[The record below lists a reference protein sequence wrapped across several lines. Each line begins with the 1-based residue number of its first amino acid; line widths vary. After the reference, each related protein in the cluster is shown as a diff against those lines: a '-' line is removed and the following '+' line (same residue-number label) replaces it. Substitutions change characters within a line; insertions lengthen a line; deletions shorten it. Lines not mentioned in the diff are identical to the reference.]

1 MTNSIILEHQ
11 MLAYLAREFRNVS
24 SRMTEAAEDLEV
36 AVYWYSGAFGAVQ
49 RVINFHPESELFL
62 LHLVLQSTHGQ
73 LTSRLR
79 RQLAEEERPVSL
91 TEDQMLTLANLLD
104 ELADEIEELEDF
116 SNTLE
121 SIARVGYASTGNGF
135 YLATSGRFDV

>member
-1 MTNSIILEHQ
+1 MTSLINLEHQ

-24 SRMTEAAEDLEV
+24 ALITETAEDLEV

-49 RVINFHPESELFL
+49 RVINFQPESELFL

-91 TEDQMLTLANLLD
+91 TEGQILTLADLLG
-104 ELADEIEELEDF
+104 ELADEIEEQEDF

-121 SIARVGYASTGNGF
+121 MIARVGYVSTGNGF